1 MQIIKSHSQLF
12 KEILYLTFLENFS
25 ITLYS
30 LQLEDTVDNC
40 GNVAIVIINKI
51 TRSSNVVTLGG
62 TSTNN
67 SEWFEIQLNIL
78 FWSANSGDHLQRKYL
93 QT

>member
-1 MQIIKSHSQLF
+1 MQIIKSRSQLF
-12 KEILYLTFLENFS
+12 KETLYLTFLENFS

-40 GNVAIVIINKI
+40 GNVTIVII
-51 TRSSNVVTLGG
+51 SSNVVTLGG

-93 QT
+93 QI